1 MLSIRPVVVLAVL
14 AALSGCGDIPPP
26 DVEPGGPPPRL
37 AGTPSYDA
45 RQEPASAVLPFVPA
59 TATTLT
65 VTDLDR
71 VRAQLGVP
79 DLTSEDLM
87 SDRAEFW
94 SRAELEAPLLA
105 QGMLRAASSELML
118 GYGFTQDDVD
128 WEAHFTGKDG
138 NGFVLGLREG
148 VDMSEVARAVR
159 DGVGP
164 LGGAHVMA
172 DEHLVVAGGAE
183 NGAQSWA
190 TDPAMVPL
198 VGSPAEAT
206 YARRGCIPLADALGP
221 EATAHQQRAVL
232 ARHDVTDLDPLAGF
246 ALEFGDHLATVRMDP
261 ELGDLFARLH
271 LGDDWP
277 AAGSPDFAAGFTGAV
292 GDPTTGRIGYDV
304 ADPPLAARIALLETL
319 PFGVCN
325 EITPIADPTG

>member
-1 MLSIRPVVVLAVL
+1 MLSSRPVVVLMLL
-14 AALSGCGDIPPP
+14 AALSGCSDIPAP
-26 DVEPGGPPPRL
+26 DVEPVGPPPRL

-45 RQEPASAVLPFVPA
+45 RLEPASAVLPFVPA

-71 VRAQLGVP
+71 VRAQIGVP
-79 DLTSEDLM
+79 DLTSDDLM
-87 SDRAEFW
+87 SDREEFW
-94 SRAELEAPLLA
+94 RRAELEAPLLA
-105 QGMLRAASSELML
+105 QGMLRAVNSELML

-128 WEAHFTGKDG
+128 WEAHFTGEDG
-138 NGFVLGLREG
+138 NGFVLGFRAG

-164 LGGAHVMA
+164 LGGALVLA
-172 DEHLVVAGGAE
+172 AEHLVVAGGAE
-183 NGAQSWA
+183 DGHLSWA
-190 TDPAMVPL
+190 TDPAMVDL

-221 EATAHQQRAVL
+221 EATAAQQRTVL
-232 ARHDVTDLDPLAGF
+232 ARHDVTDLDPLPGF

-261 ELGDLFARLH
+261 ELGDLFDRLH

-277 AAGSPDFAAGFTGAV
+277 AAGSPEFESGYTGAV

-304 ADPPLAARIALLETL
+304 ANPPLAARIALLETL

-325 EITPIADPTG
+325 EVTPIPEPTG

>member
-1 MLSIRPVVVLAVL
+1 MLCIRPLVVLVAL
-14 AALSGCGDIPPP
+14 AALSGCGGIPAP
-26 DVEPGGPPPRL
+26 DVEPSGPPRRL

-71 VRAQLGVP
+71 IRAQLGVP
-79 DLTSEDLM
+79 DLTSDDLM
-87 SDRAEFW
+87 ADRSEFW
-94 SRAELEAPLLA
+94 SRAEREAPLLA
-105 QGMLRAASSELML
+105 QGMLRAAGSELMFD
-118 GYGFTQDDVD
+118 YGFTQDDVD
-128 WEAHFTGKDG
+128 WEAHFTGEDG
-138 NGFVLGLREG
+138 NGFVLGFRNG

-164 LGGAHVMA
+164 LGGAHVLA
-172 DEHLVVAGGAE
+172 AEHLVVAGGAR
-183 NGAQSWA
+183 NSAQSWA
-190 TDPAMVPL
+190 TDPAMVDL
-198 VGSPAEAT
+198 VGTPAEAT
-206 YARRGCIPLADALGP
+206 YARRGCLPLVDALGP
-221 EATAHQQRAVL
+221 EVTAREQRRVL
-232 ARHDVTDLDPLAGF
+232 ARHDVTALDPLAGF

-277 AAGSPDFAAGFTGAV
+277 AAGSPDFEAGYAGAV

-325 EITPIADPTG
+325 EVTPIPEPAG